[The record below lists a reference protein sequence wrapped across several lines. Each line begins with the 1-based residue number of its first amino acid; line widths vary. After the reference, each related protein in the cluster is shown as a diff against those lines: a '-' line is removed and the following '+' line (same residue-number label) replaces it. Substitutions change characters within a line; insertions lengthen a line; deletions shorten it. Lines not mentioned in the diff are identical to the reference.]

1 MKAINYYLL
10 VPSFVALCLF
20 ILEGACFRLIE
31 NYAEKRL
38 EFAWGKPGLGNFHS
52 LLSKLPLDHFV
63 DPPGVED
70 TTDQV
75 ERAVME
81 NQFTNSVMSFGRPLR
96 DRLLETME
104 KTINPLKDYEIRDFG
119 SVRGV
124 VVPGLVRTA
133 TREEVNKKLARRV
146 GDSMEFAKGLV
157 LRVYHTNHNQ
167 GVNKEFDRLEYMF
180 KFFLREGLACVVL
193 PASSASELLQK
204 VRDFKKQN
212 PLISENIFVWGDETC
227 GDFILEVCKE
237 DPSVFKC
244 ILVNQPAVNLPP
256 PRIRGM
262 PWILVGKSADVSPED
277 KNLGN
282 LFKWIVRGRD
292 ADYLYP
298 SRLGGLLK
306 LHDPNNLME
315 FDLFAVAYVLKC
327 LDYISAVPVNW
338 PEPKPLQDE
347 IISAAADSSKTN
359 FVNANDD
366 GIDLFLMEEKIR
378 ILQENESLSLATF
391 DCEIIR
397 GYREIHSSDINL
409 KMVTNRDLVLK
420 LGMRFE
426 EMGDDVLRRI
436 GDKDPLFFRF
446 YQSLKEVEDNPLN

>member
-104 KTINPLKDYEIRDFG
+104 KTINPLKDYEIRDYG

-167 GVNKEFDRLEYMF
+167 GVNKEFDRLEY
-180 KFFLREGLACVVL
+180 
-193 PASSASELLQK
+193 
-204 VRDFKKQN
+204 
-212 PLISENIFVWGDETC
+212 
-227 GDFILEVCKE
+227 
-237 DPSVFKC
+237 
-244 ILVNQPAVNLPP
+244 
-256 PRIRGM
+256 
-262 PWILVGKSADVSPED
+262 
-277 KNLGN
+277 
-282 LFKWIVRGRD
+282 
-292 ADYLYP
+292 
-298 SRLGGLLK
+298 
-306 LHDPNNLME
+306 
-315 FDLFAVAYVLKC
+315 
-327 LDYISAVPVNW
+327 
-338 PEPKPLQDE
+338 
-347 IISAAADSSKTN
+347 
-359 FVNANDD
+359 
-366 GIDLFLMEEKIR
+366 
-378 ILQENESLSLATF
+378 LSL
-391 DCEIIR
+391 
-397 GYREIHSSDINL
+397 IHI
-409 KMVTNRDLVLK
+409 
-420 LGMRFE
+420 
-426 EMGDDVLRRI
+426 
-436 GDKDPLFFRF
+436 
-446 YQSLKEVEDNPLN
+446 